1 MDGTEVLSLKINQL
15 TQIVDQY
22 RVNIFNLEL
31 RNALLVKMLEEKG
44 LFAREEFDKRWPLYL
59 KNDVGILGPE
69 GTMEGTMKV
78 TFYNGGSN

>member
-22 RVNIFNLEL
+22 RINIFNLEL